1 MNLWKEYVG
10 VDLYTLP
17 ETNRAS
23 EKWMKLDGGLLLVS
37 GSVINSLKYKKGPP
51 RYKVVITPANPI
63 GPMVVNG
70 YN

>member
-51 RYKVVITPANPI
+51 
-63 GPMVVNG
+63 
-70 YN
+70 